1 MTEILQ
7 PDAALLAI
15 LAPCMDNYDVGE
27 TSAEWPNNI
36 LSTKT
41 VIYQDGTIAKAG
53 DVISHSIDAVEL
65 QLCQQLSANIAEI
78 MQDVEVG
85 MGSESGDVF
94 QPFYIVKNT
103 PAQTIN
109 ATLIEHYFAQSIFP
123 LATIL
128 VEPLQKDT
136 QWWTAVEQDGEESP
150 TEYFTPWLNML
161 NWFQQQHDF
170 IDVAF
175 VSIGDCELLQE
186 IDQEDY
192 PDGTVIT
199 GCVLPRLALGLT
211 AKGSLVGL
219 FGYVVHS

>member
-1 MTEILQ
+1 MINTLQLDSTLLQILS
-7 PDAALLAI
+7 A
-15 LAPCMDNYDVGE
+15 CMDPYNVGE
-27 TSAEWPNNI
+27 RTAEWPNNI
-36 LSTKT
+36 LSTQT
-41 VIYQDGTIAKAG
+41 VVYQDGTIAKVG
-53 DVISHSIDAVEL
+53 DVISHSIDAMEL
-65 QLCQQLSANIAEI
+65 KLCQQLSANIAEI

-103 PAQTIN
+103 PAQMIN
-109 ATLIEHYFAQSIFP
+109 VAMIKHYFAQSIFP

-128 VEPLQKDT
+128 VEPLQKNT
-136 QWWTAVEQDGEESP
+136 QWWTDVEQDGEESP
-150 TEYFTPWLNML
+150 AEYFTPWLNML
-161 NWFQQQHDF
+161 NWFQQQRDF

-186 IDQEDY
+186 IDQENY